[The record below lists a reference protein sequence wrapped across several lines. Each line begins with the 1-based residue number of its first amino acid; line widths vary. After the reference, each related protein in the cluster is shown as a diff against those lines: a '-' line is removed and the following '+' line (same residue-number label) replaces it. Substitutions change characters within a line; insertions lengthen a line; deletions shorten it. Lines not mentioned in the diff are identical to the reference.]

1 MFLCFALVCKQN
13 VMNICKNSQFWESF
27 TKWKPLKITGAL
39 ILQRNEDKM
48 KEKAASQMLSWIFKK
63 LCFQLVYYFNNGFA
77 CALLSIM
84 CLDVVQLLQRMH
96 DVLLLQLV
104 LAQLELDPC
113 VTKSTQVARLPSIF
127 SQLISNLL
135 CSVALASGVD
145 SRAPLRVCRI

>member
-1 MFLCFALVCKQN
+1 MVLCFALVCKQN

-27 TKWKPLKITGAL
+27 TKWKPLKITL
-39 ILQRNEDKM
+39 ILQRNEDKV
-48 KEKAASQMLSWIFKK
+48 KEKAASQMLSWIFIY
-63 LCFQLVYYFNNGFA
+63 FQLVYYFNNGFA